1 MLLFGPETEFLL
13 FSTSNSI
20 VEIVYFVTQSLV
32 VIAIVIALLQLRS
45 LKDQLKQNKDQM
57 VEEHKQRRRAVS
69 LDLLHKWNALNDNGM
84 NFVARRL
91 AKALSPKDKKAL
103 IEGSPFSVPDDLEG
117 LVKSVVCRDSGCS
130 RECKG
135 CNYVFEEGSGK
146 KLTTHASIIMR
157 QTVVTYLNLFENIS
171 SAYVNNV
178 ANKQMLEEQF
188 AYIASG
194 DENYE
199 AMLNDFGI
207 ADRLPCTLTFI
218 DENRKPAKEGLQK
231 TGTAK

>member
-1 MLLFGPETEFLL
+1 MLWFGPKDEFLL
-13 FSTSNSI
+13 FSTNNSI
-20 VEIVYFVTQSLV
+20 VEIVYFLTQSLV

-45 LKDQLKQNKDQM
+45 LNDQLKQNKDQM

-69 LDLLHKWNALNDNGM
+69 LDLLHKWNALNNNGI

-91 AKALSPKDKKAL
+91 VKELPVKDKKAL
-103 IEGSPFSVPDDLEG
+103 IEGTPFSVPDDLKG
-117 LVKSVVCRDSGCS
+117 LVKSVVCRDSGCG
-130 RECKG
+130 RECEECK
-135 CNYVFEEGSGK
+135 YVFEGAAEN
-146 KLTTHASIIMR
+146 KLTAHASIIMR

-178 ANKQMLEEQF
+178 ANKQMLKEQF

-207 ADRLPCTLTFI
+207 AHRLPCTSAFI
-218 DENRKPAKEGLQK
+218 DENRPPTQEGLPK
-231 TGTAK
+231 TGTS